1 MKLNWNLGENWTDDH
16 NSHTQ
21 KQKDRFI
28 DCENAITNSV
38 MINYS
43 SQENEKFAGE
53 MLYVFTSTVKN

>member
-1 MKLNWNLGENWTDDH
+1 MKLNWSLREYWTHDQ

-28 DCENAITNSV
+28 DCENTITNSV
-38 MINYS
+38 MNNNS
-43 SQENEKFAGE
+43 SQENEKFARE